1 MASYEIIIR
10 NEVEEDKNEA
20 TENLAGQ
27 DSTSIEDKA
36 IAKAKSTTK
45 RALRYIAINSTRELV
60 ISKVGAVTRNNL
72 LQRKIDTVMSMA
84 QTAIAFSVNPVL
96 GAVTLATSA
105 ISRVIDLNLSLE
117 KQRNVSEVM
126 WQRAGWINR
135 SRD

>member
-27 DSTSIEDKA
+27 KKSKDKST
-36 IAKAKSTTK
+36 AKSDKTLK
-45 RALRYIAINSTRELV
+45 NALRYVALNSTRELV
-60 ISKVGAVTRNNL
+60 VSKIGSVARNNL
-72 LQRKIDTVMSMA
+72 LQRKIDVAISMA
-84 QTAIAFSVNPVL
+84 QTAIAFAINPAL
-96 GAVTLATSA
+96 GAVTMATSL
-105 ISRVIDLNLSLE
+105 ISQTIDYNLALE

>member
-27 DSTSIEDKA
+27 DSASIEDKA

-45 RALRYIAINSTRELV
+45 RALRYVAINSTRELV

-72 LQRKIDTVMSMA
+72 LQRKIDTVMSIA

-105 ISRVIDLNLSLE
+105 ISRVIDLNLALE